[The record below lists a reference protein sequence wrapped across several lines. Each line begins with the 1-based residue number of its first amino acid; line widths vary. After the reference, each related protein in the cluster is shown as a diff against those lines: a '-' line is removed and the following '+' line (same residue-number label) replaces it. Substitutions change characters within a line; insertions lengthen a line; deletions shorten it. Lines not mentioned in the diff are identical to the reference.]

1 MCMKK
6 PSTMKHLFVGNYL
19 NFYYTGIPFPVRRGL
34 GELSVAHGISSSSQ
48 QISRWMI
55 SQNVHFPSTQ
65 VSNGTTS
72 LQISYSL
79 EEGASDLS
87 LQLKKSSGQT
97 CYKFSGSKGWD
108 RREKCHSSKQVA
120 SKYMLERRNKL
131 QERSNTK
138 AIWHNNWYS
147 SKLLQVG
154 CMTKVSSVC
163 LKYSK

>member
-6 PSTMKHLFVGNYL
+6 PSTMKYFFIGNYL
-19 NFYYTGIPFPVRRGL
+19 NFYYTGIPFPVRQGL

-48 QISRWMI
+48 QISRRMI
-55 SQNVHFPSTQ
+55 SQNVHFPFTQ
-65 VSNGTTS
+65 VSKWD

-97 CYKFSGSKGWD
+97 CHKFSGGKGWE
-108 RREKCHSSKQVA
+108 RREKCHSNKQVA

-131 QERSNTK
+131 QEGSNMK

-154 CMTKVSSVC
+154 HMTKVSSVC